1 MFELNGKKALVTGA
15 TQGIG
20 LEIAR
25 LLADH
30 GAKVFVAGSRD
41 LEKCKTACLD
51 IPMSTPVVADLT
63 LPDCAERLYSL
74 TGDVDILVLNA
85 SIQYKR
91 EWDGFSDEE
100 YEAQWSCN
108 FKSSYLLIK
117 KYANGMKKN
126 GYGRI
131 VTVGSVN
138 QYNQHRELSM
148 YGVTKVAQMK
158 LVENIAP
165 LLAPYGITINNV
177 APGVV
182 ETPRNE
188 DVLSEKELRQAVL
201 QKIPCG
207 FIGSPRDIAP
217 AILMLVSDEGRYITG
232 SDLIIDGG
240 MHLK

>member
-1 MFELNGKKALVTGA
+1 MFDLTGKTALVTGA

-20 LEIAR
+20 FEIAR
-25 LLADH
+25 LLASH

-41 LEKCKTACLD
+41 IEKCKKACLE
-51 IPMSTPVVADLT
+51 ISEALPVVADLT
-63 LPDCAERLYSL
+63 SPDCAEKLYDM

-91 EWDGFSDEE
+91 EWDCFSDEE
-100 YEAQWSCN
+100 YDAQWNCN

-117 KYANGMKKN
+117 KYSEGMKEK
-126 GYGRI
+126 GFGRI

-138 QYNQHRELSM
+138 QYSQHKELSM
-148 YGVTKVAQMK
+148 YGVTKAAQMK
-158 LVENIAP
+158 LVQNLAP
-165 LLAPYGITINNV
+165 LLAPHGITVNNI

-182 ETPRNE
+182 ETPRND
-188 DVLSEKELRQAVL
+188 DVLSDECLKEKIQE
-201 QKIPCG
+201 KIPCG
-207 FIGSPRDIAP
+207 FIATPRDIAP
-217 AILMLVSDEGRYITG
+217 AVLLLVSNEGRYITG